1 MSEITMKKERPNF
14 LFIMTD
20 QQRAD
25 HLSCSGNSLLKTP
38 HIDSIAQRG
47 NRFERFYVNSGICQ
61 TNRATIMTGQSVTQH
76 GVRVNGIPISLDA
89 VCFPHLLHAAGY
101 ETALFGKSH
110 FQNFTTEKPVEPAHL
125 PNLDQPPEHLRDS
138 IMTLRSGPEY
148 EREFRFTDSKDPVD
162 DEKEGLHY
170 GFKNFRVTTWH
181 GDGVKGHYTHWL
193 NERFPDAENN
203 LSSVNPEPDSRYNAP
218 QARKP
223 RMPAEFYPTN
233 YITEMTLDYLDNYGG
248 GDRDAP
254 FFIQCSF
261 NDPHHPF
268 TPPGKYWDLYNP
280 EDIVLP
286 KSFYHNAHDQTPILA
301 RFHKQ
306 LASGEADRDWV
317 RPYAVYEDEAKQIT
331 ALTYGMIAFID
342 DSVGRILEK
351 LKELELDEETVI
363 IFTSDHGDWMGDHG
377 LMQKA
382 LLHYQGII
390 RVPFIWADPEDK
402 NPGTVS
408 TELACSQDIP
418 NSILAR
424 AGLAPCAG
432 MQGKDLT
439 KLLFGGEFTPH
450 DGILIQQ
457 QTTIP
462 LPGDNQHMRVK
473 TFVDREW
480 RISYYSG
487 KDWGELYN
495 IKEDPGEIYN
505 LWSSSEHQS
514 IRLELMRRMFE
525 TMVDGESQSPLQV
538 NVG

>member
-1 MSEITMKKERPNF
+1 MKKKRPNF

-25 HLSCSGNSLLKTP
+25 HLSCAGNSLLETP

-47 NRFERFYVNSGICQ
+47 RRFERFYVNSGICQ
-61 TNRATIMTGQSVTQH
+61 TNRATIMTGQSITQH

-89 VCFPHLLHAAGY
+89 VCFPHLLQAASY

-110 FQNFTTEKPVEPAHL
+110 FQNFTTEKPIEPTAS
-125 PNLDQPPEHLRDS
+125 PDLDLPPEHLRDS
-138 IMTLRSGPEY
+138 IKTLRSGPEY
-148 EREFRFTDSKDPVD
+148 ERELRFTGSKDPTR

-181 GDGVKGHYTHWL
+181 GDEVKGHYTHWL
-193 NERFPDAENN
+193 NERFPDAEKN

-223 RMPAEFYPTN
+223 RMPAELYPTN
-233 YITEMTLDYLDNYGG
+233 YITEMTLDYLDNYASGE
-248 GDRDAP
+248 RDDP

-280 EDIVLP
+280 EDITLP
-286 KSFYHNAHDQTPILA
+286 KSFYHNAHDQTPILK
-301 RFHKQ
+301 RLHEQ
-306 LASGEADRDWV
+306 LASGEADREWV

-342 DSVGRILEK
+342 DSVGRILGR
-351 LKELELDEETVI
+351 LKDLDLDEETVI

-377 LMQKA
+377 IMQKA

-390 RVPFIWADPEDK
+390 RVPFIWADPKDK
-402 NPGTVS
+402 SPGTVS

-424 AGLAPCAG
+424 AGLASCAG

-439 KLLFGGEFTPH
+439 KMLFGGEFTPH

-462 LPGDNQHMRVK
+462 LPGDTQHMRVK
-473 TFVDREW
+473 TFVDKEW

-495 IKEDPGEIYN
+495 IKEDPDEIYN
-505 LWSSSEHQS
+505 LWASSEHKT
-514 IRLELMRRMFE
+514 IRLELMTRMFE
-525 TMVDGESQSPLQV
+525 SMVEGESMSPLQI